1 MSALRPIQ
9 FLAFFALGAVT
20 YVAYATLAPSNF
32 NSAPDTVSAAAAPAQ
47 AVATPVA
54 ATVEPGAT
62 SAPVA
67 TVQPAPTSPPV
78 AATPPTLTAE
88 PVATTAPVAA
98 PNRGPS
104 HVGPIPPIMNTPA
117 TPAAPP
123 AEPQPA
129 ASSAPAFASID
140 ATLYARRNARLRAA
154 PSTTADVLKKLAAD
168 APLHAVARSAD
179 GAWWQVSLA
188 GGGAGYVNRAAVSK
202 ERIAKAKPAAAAST
216 TVAAGPQPAQRS
228 QGMLVYVDQ
237 AVSWINDA
245 ASHGSAAD
253 AKRTEH

>member
-1 MSALRPIQ
+1 MSALRPLQ

-20 YVAYATLAPSNF
+20 YVAYAYLAPSYT
-32 NSAPDTVSAAAAPAQ
+32 SAPDTVSAAAAPAQ

-54 ATVEPGAT
+54 ATVQPTAT
-62 SAPVA
+62 TVPAA
-67 TVQPAPTSPPV
+67 TAQPAPT
-78 AATPPTLTAE
+78 TP
-88 PVATTAPVAA
+88 PVATTAPLAA

-104 HVGPIPPIMNTPA
+104 HVGPIPPITNAPA

-188 GGGAGYVNRAAVSK
+188 GGRTGYVNRAAVSK
-202 ERIAKAKPAAAAST
+202 ERIAKAKPPAAAST